1 MDKWTSK
8 WTSSCVVSS
17 LQIVTRGLM
26 RMNCSHDELGAGAAE
41 RSRTEIAILQQL
53 AASWFGCTN
62 NTENRELYIDIHYGL
77 SINT

>member
-1 MDKWTSK
+1 
-8 WTSSCVVSS
+8 
-17 LQIVTRGLM
+17 
-26 RMNCSHDELGAGAAE
+26 MNCRHDDEMGAGAAE